1 MARSLTKTGF
11 VPYPFGIEG
20 TDRAWETLFPWAQS
34 SQGPFPY
41 RGDPFLVT
49 KYQFLLQNPLWKQ
62 RRGDYLAKK
71 PFCEKCG
78 NRATQVHHKQYIEG
92 RKPWEYLDGD
102 LMAVCDDC
110 HRKEHAVPTNK
121 PFRDPSEI
129 GGVDYGPVDP
139 EHEGEWVMYDTEQKK
154 LVVVKRPA
162 EYYDDF

>member
-1 MARSLTKTGF
+1 VGNFIPL
-11 VPYPFGIEG
+11 
-20 TDRAWETLFPWAQS
+20 AQS

-71 PFCEKCG
+71 PDCERCG
-78 NRATQVHHKQYIEG
+78 NRATEVHHKQYIEG
-92 RKPWEYLDGD
+92 RKPWEYLDSD
-102 LMAVCDDC
+102 LEALCRDC
-110 HRKEHAVPTNK
+110 HAAHHLVE
-121 PFRDPSEI
+121 SEK
-129 GGVDYGPVDP
+129 GWWYTDQDRSGATWVGVDLGPVDS